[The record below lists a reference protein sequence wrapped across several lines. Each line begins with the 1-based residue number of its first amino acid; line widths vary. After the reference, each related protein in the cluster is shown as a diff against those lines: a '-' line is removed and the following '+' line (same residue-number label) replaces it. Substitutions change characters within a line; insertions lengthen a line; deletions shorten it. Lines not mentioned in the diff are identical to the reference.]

1 MEFFEAPKYSFGE
14 ADDRRTARENLR
26 PTGISFLDDALIGI
40 GPGDMVLLG
49 APSGIGKTQLCC
61 NIARANIDQ
70 GRKVHFMALEADEY
84 EIERRIKFQIIARE
98 YFAMPFQDRPRIDGR
113 LEFDRWRMGDFL
125 LPLGQLEINAMK
137 EFDEK
142 YRNLFLLYKGD
153 KFGISELIESVI
165 GNADKSDLFIID
177 HAHYFDFDDDNEN
190 RAMKSLAKTV
200 RQLAIDQGR
209 PIILVAHLR
218 KRDRSNPDLVPG
230 IDEFHGSS
238 DLSKIA
244 TRVITLAQGGITHNG
259 NYETYFRIPKN
270 RLNGGS
276 KFVIARMVYNPQR
289 GNYEKEYRLGS
300 ASLTRESGFQDIPS
314 DDVPQWARNVA
325 SAKMGGANNSIPPR
339 HWGDKDE

>member
-26 PTGISFLDDALIGI
+26 PIGISFLDDALIGI

-61 NIARANIDQ
+61 NIAKANIDA
-70 GRKVHFMALEADEY
+70 GRKVHFMALEADEF

-98 YFAMPFQDRPRIDGR
+98 YFAMPYQDRPRLDGR

-153 KFGISELIESVI
+153 KFGVSELIESVV

-190 RAMKSLAKTV
+190 RAMKQLAKTV
-200 RQLAIDQGR
+200 RHLAIDQGR

-218 KRDRSNPDLVPG
+218 KRDRHNPELVPG
-230 IDEFHGSS
+230 LDEFHGSS
-238 DLSKIA
+238 DLGKIA
-244 TRVITLAQGGITHNG
+244 TRVITLAQGEITEKG
-259 NYETYFRIPKN
+259 NYETFFRVPKN

-276 KFVIARMVYNPQR
+276 KFYIARMVFNPQR
-289 GNYEKEYRLGS
+289 GNYEQEYRLGP
-300 ASLTRESGFQDIPS
+300 ANLTRESGFQDIPS
-314 DDVPQWARNVA
+314 HNVPQWARSMVTPKVV
-325 SAKMGGANNSIPPR
+325 SPYSSIPEG
-339 HWGDKDE
+339 HWTDKL